1 MKIKNFKYSKSNY
14 ENIDEDKK
22 LNESTNKKMDID
34 EIMRQ
39 IGEFGRSQFLSLV
52 ILCLIMIPASYQT
65 YLITFVGI
73 NPPWTCNLGSVEC
86 NKTGVFFAN
95 HEFYNKRCSMKRESW
110 KFIKKKQFSIVTEW
124 DLVCEKLAATYT
136 VFTVIQV
143 GDIIGSIAF
152 GVASDK
158 YGRKNI
164 LFLTWF
170 GYLFISFAA
179 AFVNNIWVFVTIQFI
194 NGIFKGGVFVILF
207 VLINELLGPKY
218 KIYSHF
224 LWCAYTL
231 GLCLLP
237 VQAWLI
243 QNWRIFIILVSAPY
257 LILVVSYKFVPESVV
272 WLHSKKRKNS
282 AEKILFDIAKF
293 NKKACFEIKLSSCSI
308 DPDEDK
314 KTSLK
319 YVFTPWTVCLS
330 TTLQVLIWFS
340 IGLAYSGIT
349 LSSENLSGN
358 LYRDFT
364 IVSGIDIPA
373 GLIVIFLSN
382 RLGCRRTTLLAN
394 VFGGLTI
401 MVLAFVPEIKKFS
414 LLRIFLG
421 VMGKFL
427 VSLSSIVVYA
437 WSSEIYP
444 TAIRSQGIGVCSASY
459 VVGSASAPWIGQ
471 FLGYINHILP
481 YFIIGA
487 SLLISGVFCY
497 FLPEGNRKSIVQPLK
512 NDDLIL

>member
-22 LNESTNKKMDID
+22 LNESANKKMDMD

-39 IGEFGRSQFLSLV
+39 IGEFGRSQFLSLI

-73 NPPWTCNLGSVEC
+73 NPPWTCNQGSVEC

-110 KFIKKKQFSIVTEW
+110 RFIKKKQFSIVTEW

-158 YGRKNI
+158 YGRKSV

-170 GYLFISFAA
+170 GYLFISLSA

-224 LWCAYTL
+224 LWCAYTF
-231 GLCLLP
+231 GLCLLS

-243 QNWRIFIILVSAPY
+243 QNWRIFTILVSAPY
-257 LILVVSYKFVPESVV
+257 LILIISYK
-272 WLHSKKRKNS
+272 
-282 AEKILFDIAKF
+282 
-293 NKKACFEIKLSSCSI
+293 
-308 DPDEDK
+308 
-314 KTSLK
+314 
-319 YVFTPWTVCLS
+319 
-330 TTLQVLIWFS
+330 FS

-382 RLGCRRTTLLAN
+382 RLRKLMSQSLQSFMLVSCEKDFLPRIKNDA
-394 VFGGLTI
+394 I
-401 MVLAFVPEIKKFS
+401 IDVLALTSQTVKK
-414 LLRIFLG
+414 
-421 VMGKFL
+421 
-427 VSLSSIVVYA
+427 
-437 WSSEIYP
+437 
-444 TAIRSQGIGVCSASY
+444 
-459 VVGSASAPWIGQ
+459 
-471 FLGYINHILP
+471 LP
-481 YFIIGA
+481 
-487 SLLISGVFCY
+487 
-497 FLPEGNRKSIVQPLK
+497 
-512 NDDLIL
+512 